1 MLQVKDIQ
9 RYYDVGGT
17 KYWALKGVNISFRP
31 SEFVAVLG
39 ASGSGK
45 TTLLNIIGGLD
56 RYSNGDLI
64 IDKVSTKQY
73 KDKDWDA
80 YRNHRIGFVFQ
91 SYNLIPH
98 LDVLS
103 NVELALTLSG
113 VSSKE
118 RKQKALEVL
127 TTVGLKDHVN
137 KKPNQLSGGQQ
148 QRVAIARALIN
159 DPNIILAD
167 EPTGALDT
175 ETSVEIMELLT
186 RISKDKLI
194 IMVTH
199 NPDLANKY
207 AKRIVSLSDGLV
219 VSDSHPYETEELT
232 VENKKDKTAMS
243 FVTALRLSLKNIL
256 TKKRRTLITAFAGC
270 IGILGIGLVLAIQ
283 SGFGNVL
290 TDMQQNMMASAPFD
304 ISENYT
310 QFGFNGN
317 RPDFNLNDNE
327 IIGSPPAGPVMGTN
341 IIDQVFL
348 DFLNARNAS
357 NYSVV
362 HQMTGLN
369 IRAYNIINGTLLETP
384 RTPQPFNP
392 MAPGTPMVIESFIPD
407 QMISDQSAQWM
418 TIVGSYTGSAAFGA
432 TLVLNHDNTINHH
445 VLPFLG
451 LPIDQAINLNDV
463 LGKTFVVLTNNALF
477 EFNGSTY
484 QTRSNA
490 DIINLINGNS
500 SDVITV
506 TITNVIRPANEFVG
520 LGQGGIF
527 VGDATISAI
536 MNLNY
541 NSDVVNAQRI
551 SASPVVDF
559 DNFLLPSTTTG
570 QLIRALGGN
579 KLPQTVLIFPND
591 FAARDQIVDIIN
603 DYNAAQTDE
612 TRVITMI
619 DGTSEVFE
627 MLNLLVDTISLV
639 LILFA
644 AVSLV
649 VSSIMIGIITY
660 TSVLERTKEI
670 GVLRSIG
677 ARKKDISRV
686 FNAETILIGLFAGIL
701 GVLLI
706 VGLSPLINHIS
717 APLTPTGDGVSNVSA
732 FHVVILISISIFL
745 TLMAGLIPARIAAKK
760 DPVKALRTE

>member
-1 MLQVKDIQ
+1 MLQIKDIQ
-9 RYYDVGGT
+9 RYYDIGGV
-17 KYWALKGVNISFRP
+17 KYWALKGVNVSFRT
-31 SEFVAVLG
+31 SEFVAILG

-64 IDKVSTKQY
+64 IDNVSTKQY

-91 SYNLIPH
+91 SYNLISH

-113 VSSKE
+113 VSAKE

-186 RISKDKLI
+186 RISKNKLI

-199 NPDLANKY
+199 NPELANKY
-207 AKRIVSLSDGLV
+207 AKRIISLSDGLV
-219 VSDSHPYETEELT
+219 VSDTQPYEIKEAV
-232 VENKKDKTAMS
+232 VEDKKDKTAMS
-243 FVTALRLSLKNIL
+243 FPTALKLSLKNIL

-304 ISENYT
+304 ISENFT

-317 RPDFNLNDNE
+317 GSDVNLNDNE
-327 IIGSPPAGPVMGTN
+327 IKGSAPAGPIMGSN
-341 IIDQVFL
+341 IIDQTFL
-348 DFLNARNAS
+348 DFLSSRNTLNYAS
-357 NYSVV
+357 V

-369 IRAYNIINGTLLETP
+369 IRAFNIINGVLLDTP

-392 MAPGTPMVIESFIPD
+392 MAPGNPLVLESFIPD
-407 QMISDQSAQWM
+407 QMISDHSAQWM

-432 TLVLNHDNTINHH
+432 TLVLNHDNTINQH

-451 LPIDQAINLNDV
+451 LPTDQIININDV
-463 LGKTFVVLTNNALF
+463 LGKTFKILSNNALF

-484 QTRSNA
+484 QVRPEA
-490 DIINLINGNS
+490 DIINLINNNS

-506 TITNVIRPANEFVG
+506 TITNIIRPANEFVG

-527 VGDATISAI
+527 VGGVANQAI
-536 MNLNY
+536 MNLNN
-541 NSDVVNAQRI
+541 NSDVVNAQRS
-551 SASPVVDF
+551 SASSVVDF
-559 DNFLLPSTTTG
+559 DSFLLPSFTDT
-570 QLIRALGGN
+570 QLLRALGGN
-579 KLPQTVLIFPND
+579 NLPQTVLIFPND
-591 FAARDQIVDIIN
+591 FAARDQVVEIIN
-603 DYNAAQTDE
+603 EYNVAQTDPA
-612 TRVITMI
+612 RVITMI

-701 GVLLI
+701 GVLIIL
-706 VGLSPLINHIS
+706 GLSPLINHIS
-717 APLTPTGDGVSNVSA
+717 APLTPTGAGVSNVTI
-732 FHVVILISISIFL
+732 FHIILLVSISILL
-745 TLMAGLIPARIAAKK
+745 TLVAGLIPARIAAKK